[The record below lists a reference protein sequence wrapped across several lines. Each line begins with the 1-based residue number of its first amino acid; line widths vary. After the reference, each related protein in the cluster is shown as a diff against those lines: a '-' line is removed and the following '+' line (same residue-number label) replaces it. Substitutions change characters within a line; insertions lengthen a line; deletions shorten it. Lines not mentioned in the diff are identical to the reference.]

1 MTPGPIL
8 GVWASKAWA
17 LGALAVAAL
26 CATATIARAE
36 DGALLTGTL
45 KVIQERGTILIGHR
59 DDALP
64 FSFLNKA
71 GQPVGFS
78 VDICQ
83 AIASDIAAALH
94 RELLDPG
101 SPSWRQGIRIE
112 HVPVVADT
120 RLPKVVA
127 GEVDLECGSTTA
139 TSDRAKTVAF
149 SPVFFL
155 AGTKL
160 MTPATSG
167 MTSYRDLAGKAVVV
181 GAGTT
186 NGEVMRRL
194 APAVSPPL
202 RIVEA
207 PDLSTAYSW
216 LAAGKA
222 DAFASDDILLAGLN
236 ASRSDRQRFRIMG
249 EYLSFEPYAIV
260 FRRDDADFDALVRGS
275 FGRLAREGT
284 LTALYDR
291 WFTGRLPTGETL
303 GLPMS
308 PHLSEMFRILGAPD

>member
-1 MTPGPIL
+1 MTPGPA
-8 GVWASKAWA
+8 WKAWA
-17 LGALAVAAL
+17 LVAL
-26 CATATIARAE
+26 CATGTVARAE

-45 KVIQERGTILIGHR
+45 KAIHERGTVLIGHR
-59 DDALP
+59 EDALP

-78 VDICQ
+78 VDICH
-83 AIASDIAAALH
+83 AIASDIASALH

-101 SPSWRQGIRIE
+101 APSWQQGIRIE
-112 HVPVVADT
+112 YVPVAADA

-139 TSDRAKTVAF
+139 TDDRAKVVGF

-160 MTPATSG
+160 MVPARSG
-167 MTSYRDLAGKAVVV
+167 ITSYRDLSGKTIVV

-194 APAVSPPL
+194 APAVTPPL
-202 RIVEA
+202 RIVEV
-207 PDLSTAYSW
+207 PDLSTAFSM
-216 LAAGKA
+216 LAAGQA
-222 DAFASDDILLAGLN
+222 DAFASDDILLSGLSAN
-236 ASRSDRQRFRIMG
+236 PSDRQRFRILG

-260 FRRDDADFDALVRGS
+260 FRRDDADFGKLVRES
-275 FGRLAREGT
+275 FGRLAREGA
-284 LTALYDR
+284 LTALYSR

-303 GLPMS
+303 NLPMS
-308 PHLSEMFRILGAPD
+308 PHLTEMFRVLGAPD